1 MTRRIVAII
10 FLVAGGAFAIVAFLS
25 GIGQGLANALL
36 AGLSGVLL
44 VVGLFRLVTKRN
56 FAKVFLLV
64 GIGLAVMA
72 GLGRIK
78 QTWTNG
84 ALMTA
89 SVILLAA
96 GAIHLLKGRADGA

>member
-1 MTRRIVAII
+1 M
-10 FLVAGGAFAIVAFLS
+10 
-25 GIGQGLANALL
+25 
-36 AGLSGVLL
+36 
-44 VVGLFRLVTKRN
+44 
-56 FAKVFLLV
+56 